1 MQANGLAHPPFDAIA
16 YNSLAERSRDC
27 ESDTWTVAGGFAD
40 TKSGE
45 ERPTMAGTLVVNSS
59 EILRS
64 QQADTFRKTR
74 DGGLPLVAD
83 RKLFPPCRPAAG
95 ENGPA
100 VLGFHARAEA
110 VRFRAVAVIRLKGAF
125 RHCSSSLSIS
135 HADSAVAGGPDAIIQ
150 YRNMLISHP
159 RP

>member
-1 MQANGLAHPPFDAIA
+1 MQSDGLADAAPNAIPHHGLTNGA
-16 YNSLAERSRDC
+16 GNGKTDA
-27 ESDTWTVAGGFAD
+27 WTVQLRLADREGGKQRACEFGA
-40 TKSGE
+40 
-45 ERPTMAGTLVVNSS
+45 RVVNPSKVFG
-59 EILRS
+59 S
-64 QQADTFRKTR
+64 QQTNTFRKTR

-125 RHCSSSLSIS
+125 RHDRSNI
-135 HADSAVAGGPDAIIQ
+135 
-150 YRNMLISHP
+150 
-159 RP
+159 